1 MPAVAFLEAPCRSQE
16 LITLKWVLR
25 SSGYEIASTWHDAPP
40 TASFPSQVH
49 WTSAQMEQMTPFDT
63 IVILWRAHE
72 EIPAQLALTVG
83 FAIARNLEVIWI
95 GTPLEPLSQFRN
107 VHCFASVEAFQRH
120 LLLEEKTRA
129 ESPARARRAA

>member
-1 MPAVAFLEAPCRSQE
+1 MAAVAFLEAPCRSQE

-25 SSGYEIASTWHDAPP
+25 SSGYEIASTWHDVTPA
-40 TASFPSQVH
+40 ASFAPEVH
-49 WTSAQMEQMTPFDT
+49 WTYAQMEQMTPFDT
-63 IVILWRAHE
+63 LVISRRDQE
-72 EIPAQLALTVG
+72 EIPAQLGLTVG

-107 VHCFASVEAFQRH
+107 VYCFPSVEAFQRH

-129 ESPARARRAA
+129 ESPARARLAA